1 MCVSITAHTAALV
14 AKTFCFYLGQALDLK
29 LTVMLKIMAQGSE
42 GKLSRV
48 SNEALAIAEAQL
60 YRKIF
65 WDVGSL
71 FDELLLPS
79 GNLT

>member
-65 WDVGSL
+65 
-71 FDELLLPS
+71 
-79 GNLT
+79 